1 MKMNNGIVDVNFMC
15 GFAEIPSNFLKLS
28 SKVHRRSFWI
38 DEVVL
43 SSLSPPP
50 LLLIPSLALWP
61 EYIVHLRDQREAHLI
76 NF

>member
-1 MKMNNGIVDVNFMC
+1 MNNGIVDVNYLCMDLRKFPLI
-15 GFAEIPSNFLKLS
+15 FKLS

-38 DEVVL
+38 DEVVI